1 MYLVD
6 PSALSPD
13 LWAMMR
19 SAMQLL
25 QHGLLC
31 LTALTASANVVSNGV
46 LQGASAQY
54 LLGLGESP
62 HPSCMSGRSFMRRTV
77 CRHWGHHWVAIFQ
90 LQS

>member
-54 LLGLGESP
+54 LLGLGEC
-62 HPSCMSGRSFMRRTV
+62 HTFRVCWGGRSCGGRCVGIGDIT
-77 CRHWGHHWVAIFQ
+77 G
-90 LQS
+90 

>member
-25 QHGLLC
+25 QHGILC
-31 LTALTASANVVSNGV
+31 LTAFSASANVLNGAQAGV
-46 LQGASAQY
+46 QGVSAQY
-54 LLGLGESP
+54 LLGLGI
-62 HPSCMSGRSFMRRTV
+62 GDIT
-77 CRHWGHHWVAIFQ
+77 G
-90 LQS
+90 

>member
-25 QHGLLC
+25 QHGILC
-31 LTALTASANVVSNGV
+31 LTAFSASANVLANGAQAGV
-46 LQGASAQY
+46 QGVSAQY
-54 LLGLGESP
+54 LLGLGI
-62 HPSCMSGRSFMRRTV
+62 GDIT
-77 CRHWGHHWVAIFQ
+77 G
-90 LQS
+90 

>member
-62 HPSCMSGRSFMRRTV
+62 HSSCTLGRSFIEVV

>member
-31 LTALTASANVVSNGV
+31 LTAFSASANVLANAAQAGV
-46 LQGASAQY
+46 QGVSAQY
-54 LLGLGESP
+54 LLGLGIGDITGPVVETNMMKHCGSSLRESA
-62 HPSCMSGRSFMRRTV
+62 RTL
-77 CRHWGHHWVAIFQ
+77 RI
-90 LQS
+90 